1 MGNASTSPALEAF
14 SQHAPVFDAI
24 DRENAL
30 IGRMRA
36 IVRNAARRHMQP
48 GERLLEL
55 NAGTGIDSLFFA
67 QQGLDLLATDAA
79 PGMLAQLEARRNAHP
94 ELRLA
99 VQERS
104 FLDLDTLPA
113 EGFDHVFSN
122 FGGINCT
129 PDLERVL
136 AGVDHVLRPG
146 GTCALVIMPRLSPWE
161 LLAALKG
168 HFRLAFRRWRR
179 GGAPAQVEGVS
190 FPCHYHEASE
200 VRRLLGERY
209 AVLEQRALSLLVPP
223 PHVEQFDRKHPRL
236 YRTLDRMEEA
246 LAHRWPFRAWGDHYL
261 IILRK
266 RA

>member
-1 MGNASTSPALEAF
+1 MGTATTSPALEAF
-14 SQHAPVFDAI
+14 SQQAPVFDAI

-36 IVRNAARRHMQP
+36 IVRKAALGHMRP

-67 QQGLDLLATDAA
+67 QQGLDVLATDAA
-79 PGMLAQLEARRNAHP
+79 PGMLAQLEARRKAHP
-94 ELRLA
+94 TLQLA
-99 VQERS
+99 VQACS
-104 FLDLDTLPA
+104 FLDLGSLPTDS
-113 EGFDHVFSN
+113 FDHVFSN

-129 PDLERVL
+129 PHLDRVL
-136 AGVDHVLRPG
+136 AGVDHALRPG
-146 GTCALVIMPRLSPWE
+146 GTCTLVIMPRFSPWE

-209 AVLEQRALSLLVPP
+209 TVLEQRALSLFLPP
-223 PHVEQFDRKHPRL
+223 PHIEQFDRKHPRL

-246 LAHRWPFRAWGDHYL
+246 LARRWPFRAWGDHYL

-266 RA
+266 HA